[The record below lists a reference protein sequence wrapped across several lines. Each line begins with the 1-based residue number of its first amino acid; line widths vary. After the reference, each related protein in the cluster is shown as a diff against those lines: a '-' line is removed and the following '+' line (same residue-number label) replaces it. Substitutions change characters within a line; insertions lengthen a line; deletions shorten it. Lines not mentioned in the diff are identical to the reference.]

1 MKMRMNTIAR
11 TVALAVALAAG
22 GAAATT
28 QIAEA
33 CGGYGAYRI
42 TEQERVQMALA
53 TFLGQLGQ
61 RVSYGAAVIT
71 DATKAR
77 VTIEMDAAA
86 GGKKRAKARQ
96 TFFLE
101 KRDGAWAV
109 VDWSVPVATRAAK
122 VAAR

>member
-1 MKMRMNTIAR
+1 MKTIAR

-28 QIAEA
+28 HVAEA
-33 CGGYGAYRI
+33 CGGYTI
-42 TEQERVQMALA
+42 TEHDRAQWALSA
-53 TFLGQLGQ
+53 FLGELGK
-61 RVSYGAAVIT
+61 RVSYGVAVVNG
-71 DATKAR
+71 TKAQI
-77 VTIEMDAAA
+77 TIEMDTAA

-109 VDWSVPVATRAAK
+109 TDWSFPKAAPAAAK
-122 VAAR
+122 VAKR

>member
-1 MKMRMNTIAR
+1 MKTKTIAR

-22 GAAATT
+22 GAVATT

-33 CGGYGAYRI
+33 CGGYGDFRV
-42 TEQERVQMALA
+42 TEQDRVQMALTA
-53 TFLGQLGQ
+53 FLGQLGQ
-61 RVSYGAAVIT
+61 RVSYGKAVIT
-71 DATKAR
+71 DATRAR
-77 VTIEMDAAA
+77 VTIELDAAA

-101 KRDGAWAV
+101 KRGGEWAV
-109 VDWSVPVATRAAK
+109 VDWSLPVAARGAAK

>member
-1 MKMRMNTIAR
+1 MKTIAR

-28 QIAEA
+28 HVAEA
-33 CGGYGAYRI
+33 CGGYVQV
-42 TEQERVQMALA
+42 TERDRVQWALTA
-53 TFLGQLGQ
+53 FLGELGK

-71 DATKAR
+71 DASKAKL
-77 VTIEMDAAA
+77 TIEMDTAA

-101 KRDGAWAV
+101 KRDGTWTV
-109 VDWSVPVATRAAK
+109 VDWSFPVGVTAAE
-122 VAAR
+122 VAKR